1 MFQLPSATGRFHF
14 SMEIPGSNRA
24 TREAL
29 DRDATATPA
38 LSSSPHLAR
47 ARPGD
52 RGQGAN
58 RFVSRSARGHTLGWT
73 SRDRRLALDG
83 KIELEL
89 VANTLQAGAVEGL
102 DRIDSSSVFE
112 DFS

>member
-1 MFQLPSATGRFHF
+1 
-14 SMEIPGSNRA
+14 MEIPGSNHA

-83 KIELEL
+83 KIELES